1 MVWIIMKI
9 IGITAS
15 PHEKGNTAT
24 LVQKSLEDVAAK
36 GAETEYVNL
45 AKLNI
50 NPCKGCNYCK
60 AHDTCVQK
68 DDFAS
73 VMEKVAGADG
83 ILMGS
88 PVYFFDITAQ
98 EKIFIDRLYACVD
111 GEFKSRVPPG
121 KKMGFIYSQ
130 STPDRH
136 AFDANLDKYNQ
147 VAGMLGI
154 ESVGKFVSVGDVSA
168 NPAEIDGAVEIA
180 EKLL

>member
-1 MVWIIMKI
+1 MKI

-24 LVQKSLEDVAAK
+24 LVNKSLEAVAAK
-36 GAETEYVNL
+36 GAETEL
-45 AKLNI
+45 IDIAKMNI

-60 AHDTCVQK
+60 ANDKCVQK
-68 DDFAS
+68 DDFDK
-73 VMEKVAGADG
+73 VMEKFVAADG

-98 EKIFIDRLYACVD
+98 EKIFIDRLFACID
-111 GEFKSRVPPG
+111 GQSNSRIPAG
-121 KKMGFIYSQ
+121 KKIGFIYSQ
-130 STPDRH
+130 NTPDRN

-154 ESVGKFVSVGDVSA
+154 ESVGKYVSTGSVSE
-168 NPAEIDGAVEIA
+168 NPSEIDGAIALA

>member
-1 MVWIIMKI
+1 MKI

-15 PHEKGNTAT
+15 PREKGNTAT
-24 LVQKSLEDVAAK
+24 LIQKSLDAAAAK
-36 GAETEYVNL
+36 GAETEYINL
-45 AKLNI
+45 SKLTI
-50 NPCKGCNYCK
+50 HPCKGCNYCK

-73 VMEKVAGADG
+73 VAEKIVSADG

-98 EKIFIDRLYACVD
+98 AKIFIDRLYACVD
-111 GEFKSRVPPG
+111 SAFKSRVPPG
-121 KKMGFIYSQ
+121 KKIGFIYSQ
-130 STPDRH
+130 NTPDRN
-136 AFDANLDKYNQ
+136 AFGAHLDKYNQ

-154 ESVGKFVSVGDVSA
+154 AAVGKFVSVGDVSA

-180 EKLL
+180 EKLF

>member
-1 MVWIIMKI
+1 MKI

-24 LVQKSLEDVAAK
+24 LVNKSLEAVAAK
-36 GAETEYVNL
+36 GAETEHIDL
-45 AKLNI
+45 AKLTI

-68 DDFAS
+68 DDFGK
-73 VMEKVAGADG
+73 VMEKVVAADA

-98 EKIFIDRLYACVD
+98 EKIFIDRLFACVD
-111 GEFKSRVPPG
+111 AQSKSRVPPG
-121 KKMGFIYSQ
+121 KKIGFIYSQ
-130 STPDRH
+130 NTPDRS
-136 AFDANLDKYNQ
+136 AFDVNLDKYNQ

-154 ESVGKFVSVGDVSA
+154 ESVGKYVSVGSVSE
-168 NPAEIDGAVEIA
+168 NPSEIDGAVALA